1 VLRKA
6 VTHSS
11 FEGGGPA
18 AGNERLEFLGD
29 AVLKLTCSWYFYET
43 HPNLAEGELSAIIGQ
58 VVSEKSLASAATEI
72 GLSRFLLVGPS
83 LEATR
88 GRELPSVLADSL
100 EAIIGAVF
108 LDQGLEIAKDF
119 VVRRLKLD
127 TLDTQEYLKETNFR
141 NHKAELQELFQKTRK
156 TLPEYRVVSE
166 DGPDHDKT
174 FTVSVYSGD
183 VSIGC
188 GVGKTKKDAEQA
200 AAEDAL
206 IRLIT
211 F

>member
-1 VLRKA
+1 M
-6 VTHSS
+6 
-11 FEGGGPA
+11 
-18 AGNERLEFLGD
+18 
-29 AVLKLTCSWYFYET
+29 
-43 HPNLAEGELSAIIGQ
+43 
-58 VVSEKSLASAATEI
+58 
-72 GLSRFLLVGPS
+72 
-83 LEATR
+83 
-88 GRELPSVLADSL
+88 
-100 EAIIGAVF
+100 
-108 LDQGLEIAKDF
+108 
-119 VVRRLKLD
+119 
-127 TLDTQEYLKETNFR
+127 KETNFR